1 MMIQPVK
8 TFQLYMAMKLHF
20 TQKSYN
26 VLTYK
31 GHVKNT
37 TQHDLEKRKDKGL
50 FFNFSKL
57 AETPKDMAAILVAN
71 FAFGNFYPMDDP
83 QKAMKHLQTWKR
95 TKESLSYTF
104 TNDLRTIEES
114 DKSWFTLLLNQK
126 ISIMSVVILD
136 DILEGKLKDEIPSA
150 WSTYRMRLDKI
161 RPFIRYD
168 KAKLTAIYHS
178 IKEEYKAHHG

>member
-1 MMIQPVK
+1 MIQPVK

-20 TQKSYN
+20 TQKSYD
-26 VLTYK
+26 VLAHK

-50 FFNFSKL
+50 FFHFSKL
-57 AETPKDMAAILVAN
+57 AETPKDMAAIMVAN
-71 FAFGNFYPMDDP
+71 FAMGNFYPIEDP
-83 QKAMKHLQTWKR
+83 QKALQNLQAWKR
-95 TKESLSYTF
+95 NKESLSYTF
-104 TNDLRTIEES
+104 TKDVRTIEES
-114 DKSWFTLLLNQK
+114 ERHWFTLLLNQK

-136 DILEGKLKDEIPSA
+136 DILEGKLKDDIPSA

-168 KAKLTAIYHS
+168 KAKFTSVYHS
-178 IKEEYKAHHG
+178 IKEEYKVNHG